1 MDKFWL
7 LIDNIDTKKGRINS
21 IMFLAFAGFVSI
33 IHFYLFYIFAG
44 VLAILWLLKAIR
56 LYISLRRLDFLDIKE
71 KDYKTDR
78 QKRGSFLVII
88 SVFIFF
94 IKLYLKYRP
103 NSEAFWSSIHGYSI
117 LCISICIFF
126 SGVAIYY
133 NCFILRFISILCTTF
148 FGVLVILK
156 VNTSILDVLLWVMN
170 WAMDGGNSEYSI
182 NFNFISFFE
191 PTNLIINSYM
201 FEVNDLFDFII
212 ISIYSIIFLSFIILI
227 HPPYQLE
234 QLGNVLK
241 ISNIIISVISTLI
254 FFFVSMK
261 FSSISLPE
269 YKVLTLSIVES
280 DNQYSQD
287 LDELKKYIST
297 FSKAN
302 IINMGTIVFTPYI
315 IALLITNFILDFKKT
330 KSKNRA
336 SKFFEEYIELDDASK
351 DCDIIAKKYFYYSG
365 DKNLWRAY
373 NKLNKK
379 IHSKNE

>member
-1 MDKFWL
+1 MNKLWI
-7 LIDNIDTKKGRINS
+7 LIDNMDTKKGMGHS
-21 IMFLAFAGFVSI
+21 IMYLAIACIFSI

-44 VLAILWLLKAIR
+44 VLALLWVLKAIR

-78 QKRGSFLVII
+78 QERGSFLVII
-88 SVFIFF
+88 SAFTFLI
-94 IKLYLKYRP
+94 ILILKYRP
-103 NSEAFWSSIHGYSI
+103 NSEAFWDSIHGFSI

-148 FGVLVILK
+148 FGVLVILL
-156 VNTSILDVLLWVMN
+156 VITSILDVLLWVMN
-170 WAMDGGNSEYSI
+170 WAMDGGNIEYSN

-191 PTNLIINSYM
+191 PTNLILNSYM

-269 YKVLTLSIVES
+269 YKELTLSIVES
-280 DNQYSQD
+280 
-287 LDELKKYIST
+287 
-297 FSKAN
+297 
-302 IINMGTIVFTPYI
+302 
-315 IALLITNFILDFKKT
+315 
-330 KSKNRA
+330 
-336 SKFFEEYIELDDASK
+336 
-351 DCDIIAKKYFYYSG
+351 
-365 DKNLWRAY
+365 
-373 NKLNKK
+373 
-379 IHSKNE
+379 